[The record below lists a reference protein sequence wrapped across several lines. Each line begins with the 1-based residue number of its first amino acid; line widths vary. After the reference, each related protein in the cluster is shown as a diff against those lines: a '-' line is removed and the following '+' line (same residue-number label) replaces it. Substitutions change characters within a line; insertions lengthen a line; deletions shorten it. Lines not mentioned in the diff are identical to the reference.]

1 MKRRAFLI
9 VLDSFGL
16 GSSADASAEDRG
28 ANTLLHI
35 AENVTLQLPN
45 LCALGLNE
53 ALKQSCGEYAKN
65 LPILEK
71 FSGSYGYAIEKSA
84 GKDTPSGHWEM
95 AGLPVIEDWGY
106 FSDIKNTFPEDLL
119 ETFIREAK
127 IPGVLGNCH
136 ASGTE
141 ILVELGEE
149 HIKTGKPIVY
159 ASADSVF
166 QIAAHETH
174 FGLERLYE
182 ICNIA
187 RKLVDPYRIARVI
200 ARPFLGETAQTFKR
214 TGNRRDVGIP
224 PYAPTLL
231 DRVIQSGRQV
241 FAIGK
246 VFDIFSGQGIT
257 KKFKGSNNAES
268 FASLMQAQQ
277 EAQPG
282 DFVFANFN
290 DFDTL
295 FGHRRNVIGYAQ
307 ALEEFD
313 RQLPQF
319 ISAMQP
325 GDVAMITAD
334 HGCDPTW
341 PGTDHTREHVPVLMF
356 GPEISAQ
363 SLGARDGFS
372 DIGQTIAEHLQI
384 CPLVNEV
391 DGEVVD
397 FRKLSDAHIF
407 LT

>member
-1 MKRRAFLI
+1 MNKRAFII
-9 VLDSFGL
+9 VLDSFGI
-16 GSSADASAEDRG
+16 GSSADASAEDHG

-35 AENVTLQLPN
+35 AENYPLQLPN

-53 ALKQSCGEYAKN
+53 ALKQSCGHYAKD
-65 LPILEK
+65 LPVLEN
-71 FSGSYGYAIEKSA
+71 FSGSYGYAVEQSA

-106 FSDIKNTFPEDLL
+106 FSSTKNTFPADLL

-127 IPGVLGNCH
+127 LPGILGNCH

-149 HIKTGKPIVY
+149 HLKTGKPIVY

-166 QIAAHETH
+166 QIAVHEEY

-182 ICNIA
+182 ICAIA

-200 ARPFLGETAQTFKR
+200 ARPFSGESAQTFKR

-224 PYAPTLL
+224 PFALTLL
-231 DRVIQSGRQV
+231 DHVIQSNHRV
-241 FAIGK
+241 LAIGK
-246 VFDIFSGQGIT
+246 VFDIFSGKGVT
-257 KKFKGSNNAES
+257 KKLKGSTNAES

-277 EAQPG
+277 EAQSG
-282 DFVFANFN
+282 DLVFANFN

-295 FGHRRNVIGYAQ
+295 FGHRRNVAGYAQ

-313 RQLPQF
+313 RQLPDF
-319 ISAMQP
+319 ISQMRE
-325 GDVAMITAD
+325 GDLAIITAD

-341 PGTDHTREHVPVLMF
+341 IGTDHTREHVPVLAF
-356 GPEISAQ
+356 GPDIVSK
-363 SLGARDGFS
+363 SIKRRNGFA
-372 DIGQTIAEHLQI
+372 DIGQTIAQHLKI
-384 CPLVNEV
+384 NSLLEGVT
-391 DGEVVD
+391 
-397 FRKLSDAHIF
+397 F
-407 LT
+407 L

>member
-1 MKRRAFLI
+1 MVNKKRAFII
-9 VLDSFGL
+9 VLDSFGI
-16 GSSADASAEDRG
+16 GSSADASAEDQG

-35 AENVTLQLPN
+35 AEHVPLTLPN
-45 LCALGLNE
+45 LCRLGLNA
-53 ALKQSCGEYAKN
+53 ALKQSCGFYAKG

-71 FSGSYGYAIEKSA
+71 FSGAYGHAVEKSP

-95 AGLPVIEDWGY
+95 AGLPLIEDWGY
-106 FSDIKNTFPEDLL
+106 FRETKNTFPIDLL
-119 ETFIREAK
+119 NAFIRASN

-166 QIAAHETH
+166 QIAVHEEH

-182 ICNIA
+182 VCDIA

-200 ARPFLGETAQTFKR
+200 ARPFLGNAANTFKR
-214 TGNRRDVGIP
+214 TGHRKDFGIP
-224 PYAPTLL
+224 PYTQTLL
-231 DRVIQSGRQV
+231 DHVKQSGHDV

-246 VFDIFSGQGIT
+246 ISDIFSGQGVT
-257 KKFKGSNNAES
+257 KKLKGSTNAES

-277 EAQPG
+277 ESKPG
-282 DFVFANFN
+282 DLIFANFN

-295 FGHRRNVIGYAQ
+295 FGHRRNVAGYAQ

-313 RQLPQF
+313 KQLPRF
-319 ISAMQP
+319 IQAMQP
-325 GDVAMITAD
+325 GDLAIITAD

-341 PGTDHTREHVPVLMF
+341 PGSDHTREHVPVLAF
-356 GPEISAQ
+356 GPHIHSK
-363 SLGARDGFS
+363 SIGTRHGFA
-372 DIGQTIAEHLQI
+372 DIGQTIAAHLD
-384 CPLVNEV
+384 VNLLAH
-391 DGEVVD
+391 GE
-397 FRKLSDAHIF
+397 LF
-407 LT
+407 L

>member
-1 MKRRAFLI
+1 MNKRAFII
-9 VLDSFGL
+9 VLDSFGI
-16 GSSADASAEDRG
+16 GSSADASAEDQG

-35 AENVTLQLPN
+35 AENYPLQIPN

-65 LPILEK
+65 LPMLEK
-71 FSGSYGYAIEKSA
+71 FSGSYGYAVEKSA

-106 FSDIKNTFPEDLL
+106 FRETKNTFPNDLL
-119 ETFIREAK
+119 ETFIREAN

-166 QIAAHETH
+166 QIAAHEDH
-174 FGLERLYE
+174 FGLDRLYKL
-182 ICNIA
+182 CDIA

-200 ARPFLGETAQTFKR
+200 ARPFLGQTAQTFKR
-214 TGNRRDVGIP
+214 TGNRRDIGIP

-231 DRVIQSGRQV
+231 DHVIQSGHQV

-257 KKFKGSNNAES
+257 KKLKGSNNAES
-268 FASLMQAQQ
+268 FASLIQAQQ

-282 DFVFANFN
+282 DLVFANFN

-295 FGHRRNVIGYAQ
+295 FGHRRNIAGYGQ
-307 ALEEFD
+307 ALDEFD
-313 RQLPQF
+313 RQLPDF
-319 ISAMQP
+319 ISKMRE
-325 GDVAMITAD
+325 GDIAIITAD

-341 PGTDHTREHVPVLMF
+341 PGTDHTREHVPVLVF
-356 GPEISAQ
+356 GPNLAAL
-363 SLGARDGFS
+363 SLGRLESFS
-372 DIGQTIAEHLQI
+372 DISQRVKKHYA
-384 CPLVNEV
+384 
-391 DGEVVD
+391 
-397 FRKLSDAHIF
+397 S
-407 LT
+407 

>member
-1 MKRRAFLI
+1 MNKMHRAFLI
-9 VLDSFGL
+9 VLDSFGI
-16 GSSADASAEDRG
+16 GASADASVEDQG

-35 AENVTLQLPN
+35 AENYLLQLPH

-53 ALKQSCGEYAKN
+53 ALKQSCGDYAKG
-65 LPILEK
+65 LPVLEK
-71 FSGSYGYAIEKSA
+71 FSGSYGYAVEKSA

-106 FSDIKNTFPEDLL
+106 FRETKNTFPADLL
-119 ETFIREAK
+119 EKFIQQAK

-166 QIAAHETH
+166 QIAVHEAH

-182 ICNIA
+182 LCEIA

-200 ARPFLGETAQTFKR
+200 ARPFVGETAQTFKR
-214 TGNRRDVGIP
+214 TGNRRDIGIP
-224 PYAPTLL
+224 PFAPTLL
-231 DRVIQSGRQV
+231 DKVIESGHHV

-246 VFDIFSGQGIT
+246 VYDIFSGQGIT
-257 KKFKGSNNAES
+257 KKLKGSNNAES

-277 EAQPG
+277 EAQSG
-282 DFVFANFN
+282 DLVFANFN

-295 FGHRRNVIGYAQ
+295 FGHRRNVMGYAQ

-319 ISAMQP
+319 IQAMQP
-325 GDVAMITAD
+325 GDIAIITAD

-341 PGTDHTREHVPVLMF
+341 VGTDHTREHVPVLLF
-356 GPEISAQ
+356 GPNIESK
-363 SLGARDGFS
+363 SLGRRESFS
-372 DIGQTIAEHLQI
+372 DIGKIVANHLS
-384 CPLVNEV
+384 LSEK
-391 DGEVVD
+391 GEQL
-397 FRKLSDAHIF
+397 FAL
-407 LT
+407 